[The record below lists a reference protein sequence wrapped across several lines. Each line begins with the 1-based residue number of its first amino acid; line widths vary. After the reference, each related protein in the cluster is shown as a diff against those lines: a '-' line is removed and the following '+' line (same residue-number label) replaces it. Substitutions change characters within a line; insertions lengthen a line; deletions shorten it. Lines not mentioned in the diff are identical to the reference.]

1 MTDLSIPGTI
11 DSREVAQMV
20 GKRHADLLRDIETYC
35 GYMNESTERN
45 FALSDFFKE
54 STYQDTT
61 GRTLKCYLITKMGCE
76 MIANKLTGAKGVQF
90 TAAYVARFNTMEE
103 TQKAIA
109 SGDNDKLIRAQA
121 MLMNAKTRQYK
132 AIMQTLSDKPNLAP
146 IAREVFGLKAIE
158 QVTGI
163 NVGNYLPECEKTY
176 SATEVGAM
184 FGITSTRVGKIA
196 NLHNIKR
203 PDYGRYVL
211 DKSPNSSKEVETF
224 RYNQRGVD
232 RIAQLLGMQ

>member
-1 MTDLSIPGTI
+1 VNELSIPGTL

-20 GKRHADLLRDIETYC
+20 GKRHADLLRDIETYG
-35 GYMNESTERN
+35 GYMKESTERN

-103 TQKAIA
+103 TQKVIA
-109 SGDNDKLIRAQA
+109 SGGNDKLIRAQA
-121 MLMNAKTRQYK
+121 MLMNAQTRQFK
-132 AIMQTLSDKPNLAP
+132 AIMQTISDKRKLST
-146 IAREVFGLKAIE
+146 IAVEVFGLKAL
-158 QVTGI
+158 QSVTGAD
-163 NVGNYLPECEKTY
+163 VGNYLPECEKTY
-176 SATEVGAM
+176 SATEVGEM
-184 FGITSTRVGKIA
+184 YGVSSTKVGKMA

-211 DKSPNSSKEVETF
+211 DKSPNSAKQVETF
-224 RYNQRGVD
+224 RYNSKGAD
-232 RIAQLLGMQ
+232 RIGQLLGMQ

>member
-1 MTDLSIPGTI
+1 MNELSIPGTL
-11 DSREVAQMV
+11 DSREVAQMED
-20 GKRHADLLRDIETYC
+20 KRHDHLIRDIETYI
-35 GYMNESTERN
+35 GHMKESAAPN
-45 FALSDFFKE
+45 FGVSDFFKE

-103 TQKAIA
+103 TQKVIT
-109 SGDNDKLIRAQA
+109 SGGNDKLIRAQA
-121 MLMNAKTRQYK
+121 MFMNAQTRQYK
-132 AIMQTLSDKPNLAP
+132 AIMQTLADKPNLAP

-163 NVGNYLPECEKTY
+163 SVGNYLPECDKTF

-203 PDYGRYVL
+203 PDYGKYVL